1 MKSAKALQS
10 QRAYACV
17 KEEVRWYAKK
27 LSLHYGEVPRR
38 FIREMVTGMIRS
50 GECLLSSISRA
61 IHRGGIC
68 LHSEEKRLSYE
79 INNTTWTTEAMLAN
93 HHHLVGRGYLDA
105 ETVIALDLT
114 DVSKPHGRVY
124 EHLTY
129 VKDGSTGEVVPGY
142 WGIVIEAIKSKGQHL
157 PLLMQLF
164 SDKVK
169 TYQSQFEEIR
179 RAVERVVSEF
189 GTQGLWVMD
198 RGFDSLR
205 NFRFF
210 NSLQVRFLIRGYHER
225 LIEEHLGVPV
235 KLLALIQQKTLRGVD
250 TFYKQHV
257 VGKHGQRRTWQQYQ
271 TRICYDYFPIQMVYG
286 SEEEVAERARVELFV
301 IVVEGIGKPSERS
314 FFFTNDPLTTLAECH
329 RLIKRYA
336 RRWSCEEA
344 IRFVKQEFALED
356 VRVQHYQAL
365 QRMME
370 FCMVCYTFVCLF
382 IERCTRHHKT
392 IYWWLHDLSRRR
404 QQPPRFAHYRIL
416 EAIRKVLNLDF
427 FDDHT
432 LSPI

>member
-61 IHRGGIC
+61 IHRGGIG
-68 LHSEEKRLSYE
+68 LHSEEKRLSHE

-142 WGIVIEAIKSKGQHL
+142 WGIVIEAIKRKGQHL

-179 RAVERVVSEF
+179 GAVERVVSEF

-257 VGKHGQRRTWQQYQ
+257 VGKHGQRRTWQSYQ
-271 TRICYDYFPIQMVYG
+271 TRIRYDYFPIQMVYG
-286 SEEEVAERARVELFV
+286 SEEELAERARVKLFV
-301 IVVEGIGKPSERS
+301 FVVEGISKQTERS
-314 FFFTNDPLTTLAECH
+314 FFFFN
-329 RLIKRYA
+329 R
-336 RRWSCEEA
+336 
-344 IRFVKQEFALED
+344 
-356 VRVQHYQAL
+356 
-365 QRMME
+365 
-370 FCMVCYTFVCLF
+370 
-382 IERCTRHHKT
+382 
-392 IYWWLHDLSRRR
+392 
-404 QQPPRFAHYRIL
+404 
-416 EAIRKVLNLDF
+416 
-427 FDDHT
+427 
-432 LSPI
+432 